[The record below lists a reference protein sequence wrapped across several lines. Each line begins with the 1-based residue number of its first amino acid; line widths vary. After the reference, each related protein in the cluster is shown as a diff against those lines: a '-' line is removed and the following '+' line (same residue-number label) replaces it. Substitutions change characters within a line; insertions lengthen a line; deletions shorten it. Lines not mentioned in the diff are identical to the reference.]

1 MRLAYVTAEVPY
13 PLTSGYLRHFHFL
26 RLLAREHEI
35 ALLSLTGRGALDPKS
50 RAALEALVHRLDV
63 YPYRGG
69 ALARHR
75 AALRLRQTLAGMV
88 SSGDVDAVLL
98 SGKDTFPAL
107 HAAGDL
113 PLVVDVCDAASLRC
127 RGELA
132 ASAWIRRPK
141 LALRAAQLS
150 YIERR
155 LVAHTPHLLF
165 ASERDRVAVARRGG
179 AVVPN
184 GVDLAY
190 WTRRG
195 PPQSE
200 PVVAFTGVLAYGPNH
215 DAALRLATRV
225 MPLLRERVPD
235 ARLLIAGRDPRPDLC
250 AVAAAQPGVSLVHS
264 PADLRPELE
273 RAAVYCAPLRFA
285 AGIQN
290 KLLEALAMEL
300 PVVAAEV
307 AAAGLRISG
316 ADPPLVVAD
325 DDGSLAATLADLLT
339 DPARRAELG
348 AAGRRYVETHFSWER
363 SAAAVDAALR
373 GTVAARPPGAR
384 GFTVALIGC
393 DGAGKTTV
401 ARALERDTD
410 LPVSYLYMGVSPDS
424 SNRLLPTTRVAH
436 ALKRS
441 GARRPRR
448 GLRRSVRSALRLANR
463 VAEEW
468 YRQLIALVQL
478 RRGRIVVFDRHF
490 AADFHASDVTDPRR
504 TLTRRAH
511 GFLLTHLYPQPDL
524 VVFLD
529 APPEVLFA
537 RKGEGTIAS
546 LSRRRDEYRR
556 LGATLERFAVVEAT
570 QPLARVVETVADL
583 IREQGAMR

>member
-1 MRLAYVTAEVPY
+1 MRIAYITAEVPY

-26 RLLAREHEI
+26 QRLSREHEI
-35 ALLSLTGRGALDPKS
+35 ALLSLSRRGALDPES
-50 RAALEALVHRLDV
+50 RAALEPLVRRLEV
-63 YPYRGG
+63 FPYRGG
-69 ALARHR
+69 ALARNR
-75 AALRLRQTLAGMV
+75 AALRLRDALAGLV
-88 SSGDVDAVLL
+88 SSGGVDAVLF

-107 HAAGDL
+107 RSVGAV
-113 PLVVDVCDAASLRC
+113 PLVADVCDAASLRR

-132 ASAWIRRPK
+132 ASPWIRRPK
-141 LALRAAQLS
+141 LALRAAQLG
-150 YIERR
+150 YVERR
-155 LVAHTPHLLF
+155 LVARTPHLLF
-165 ASERDRVAVARRGG
+165 ASERDRAALASRRGM
-179 AVVPN
+179 VVPN

-190 WTRRG
+190 WTRRS
-195 PPQSE
+195 PPASE

-215 DAALRLATRV
+215 DAALRLVTRV
-225 MPLLRERVPD
+225 LPRLRERVPH
-235 ARLLIAGRDPRPDLC
+235 ARLVIAGRDPRPDLC
-250 AVAAAQPGVSLVHS
+250 AAAGEQTGVTLVRS
-264 PADLRPELE
+264 PADLRTELE

-300 PVVAAEV
+300 PVVASEV
-307 AAAGLRISG
+307 AAAGLRVAG
-316 ADPPLVVAD
+316 AEPPLAVAD
-325 DDGSLAATLADLLT
+325 DDDSVAAALAELLT
-339 DPARRAELG
+339 DPAGRAELRG
-348 AAGRRYVETHFSWER
+348 SGRRYVETHFSWER

-373 GTVAARPPGAR
+373 DAVADRRSARR

-401 ARALERDTD
+401 ARALESDTD

-424 SNRLLPTTRVAH
+424 SNRLLPTTRAAH

-441 GARRPRR
+441 RSGSPRR

-468 YRQLIALVQL
+468 YRQLIAVVQL

-490 AADFHASDVTDPRR
+490 AADFHASDVTGPGR
-504 TLTRRAH
+504 TLSRRVH
-511 GFLLTHLYPQPDL
+511 GFLLTHLYPRPDL

-546 LSRRRDEYRR
+546 LTRRRDEYRR
-556 LGATLERFAVVEAT
+556 LGATLDRFAVVEAT
-570 QPLARVVETVADL
+570 QPLAQVVETVADL
-583 IREQGAMR
+583 IREQGAAR

>member
-1 MRLAYVTAEVPY
+1 MRIAYVTAEVPY

-26 RLLAREHEI
+26 RLLSREHEI
-35 ALLSLTGRGALDPKS
+35 ALLSLSRRDGLDPES
-50 RAALEALVHRLDV
+50 RAALDPLVQRLDV
-63 YPYRGG
+63 FPYRGG

-75 AALRLRQTLAGMV
+75 AGLRLRDALAGLV
-88 SSGDVDAVLL
+88 SNGAVDAVLF

-107 HAAGDL
+107 SAVRGV
-113 PLVVDVCDAASLRC
+113 PLVVDVCDAASLR
-127 RGELA
+127 RWGELA
-132 ASAWIRRPK
+132 ASIWTRRPK
-141 LALRAAQLS
+141 LALRAAQLACV
-150 YIERR
+150 ERR
-155 LVAHTPHLLF
+155 LVARTPHLLF
-165 ASERDRVAVARRGG
+165 ASERDRAALGNRGVVVA
-179 AVVPN
+179 N
-184 GVDLAY
+184 GVDLSY

-195 PPQSE
+195 PAASE
-200 PVVAFTGVLAYGPNH
+200 PVIAFTGVLAFEPNH
-215 DAALRLATRV
+215 DAALRLVTRV
-225 MPLLRERVPD
+225 LPLVRERVPD
-235 ARLLIAGRDPRPDLC
+235 ARLLIAGRDPRPELC
-250 AVAAAQPGVSLVHS
+250 AAVAEEPGATLVRS

-300 PVVAAEV
+300 PVVAGEV
-307 AAAGLRISG
+307 AAAGLRLAG
-316 ADPPLVVAD
+316 ARPPLVVAD
-325 DDGSLAATLADLLT
+325 GDRNVAVAVADLLT
-339 DPARRAELG
+339 DPARRAALG
-348 AAGRRYVETHFSWER
+348 TAGRNYVNAHFCWER
-363 SAAAVDAALR
+363 SAAAVDATLR
-373 GTVAARPPGAR
+373 RAAADRPRTRR
-384 GFTVALIGC
+384 GLSVALIGC

-424 SNRLLPTTRVAH
+424 SNRLLPTTRAAH

-441 GARRPRR
+441 SPRPPSR
-448 GLRRSVRSALRLANR
+448 GLRRSVRSGLRLANR

-490 AADFHASDVTDPRR
+490 TADFHASDVTARRR
-504 TLTRRAH
+504 TLSRRVH
-511 GFLLTHLYPQPDL
+511 GFLLTHLYPRPDL

-546 LSRRRDEYRR
+546 LARRRDEYRR
-556 LGATLERFAVVEAT
+556 LGATLQRFAVVEAT
-570 QPLARVVETVADL
+570 QPLEQVVESVADL
-583 IREQGAMR
+583 IREQGAAR